1 MSERVHSSSVTCPV
15 ARAIDVIGD
24 RWSLLILRDALDG
37 VRRFGDFQ
45 RSLGVAKNILSDRL
59 RRLVEAEVLVLAPAS
74 DGSPYQEYTLSSTG
88 AQLFPVVTAIRQWG
102 EKNLFDRGEPYTR
115 LLDTRTGKPV
125 PVMKPLASDGS
136 VLSAD
141 NTAIRRPG

>member
-59 RRLVEAEVLVLAPAS
+59 RRLVEAEVLALVPAS
-74 DGSPYQEYTLSSTG
+74 DGSTYQEYTLTPTG

-125 PVMKPLASDGS
+125 PFMRPLASDGS
-136 VLSAD
+136 LLSAD
-141 NTAIRRPG
+141 NTTIRRPL